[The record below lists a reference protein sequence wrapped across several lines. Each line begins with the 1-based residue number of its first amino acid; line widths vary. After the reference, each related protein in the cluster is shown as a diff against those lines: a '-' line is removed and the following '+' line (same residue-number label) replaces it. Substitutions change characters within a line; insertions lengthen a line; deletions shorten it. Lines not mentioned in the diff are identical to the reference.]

1 MTSKSGLIR
10 KVYDLSDSFKHASAA
25 ILFGS
30 VARGEYDRRS
40 DIDILLIYSDEEMLS
55 EDKEAFD
62 EVSSIDGMEVQIVAR
77 TLEELKKSDKIFLRE
92 VFKDGI
98 VLFVRE
104 PLLFKAS
111 ELLGIKPYRLY
122 TYTMKNL
129 RAGEKKRLISALYG
143 YSTRKIVGEK
153 EYVYEYKGIADA
165 KFGRNCFFVEESKS
179 KQVEELF
186 ESYDVHYGS
195 IRVWLEA
202 QSIEIIAKTLQSRI
216 YEVI

>member
-1 MTSKSGLIR
+1 MISRSGLIEKICR
-10 KVYDLSDSFKHASAA
+10 LSESFKHASAA

-30 VARGEYDRRS
+30 VARGEYDKRS
-40 DIDILLIYSDEEMLS
+40 DIDILLIYSDDERLS
-55 EDKEAFD
+55 MDKEAFD
-62 EVSSIDGMEVQIVAR
+62 EVSLIEGMEVQIVAR
-77 TLEELKKSDKIFLRE
+77 TLEELKRSDKIFLRN

-111 ELLGIKPYRLY
+111 ELLGLKPYRLY

-143 YSTRKIVGEK
+143 YSTRKVVGEK

-165 KFGRNCFFVEESKS
+165 KFGRNCFLVEESKA

-186 ESYDVHYGS
+186 ESYGVRYRS
-195 IRVWLEA
+195 INVWLEFA
-202 QSIEIIAKTLQSRI
+202 LGSMF
-216 YEVI
+216 